1 MKRSRSG
8 NLSYKVYSFFIL
20 SSLEQHLMFSLNLL
34 VTVSFLFISVCHS
47 VWDLGGQTHIRT
59 YWRLYYA
66 DTNGIIFVVDA
77 ADNDRLTL
85 ARDELHGV
93 LQVCV
98 SFLSID

>member
-1 MKRSRSG
+1 
-8 NLSYKVYSFFIL
+8 
-20 SSLEQHLMFSLNLL
+20 MFSLNCLMNP
-34 VTVSFLFISVCHS
+34 SVVFFCICLS

-93 LQVCV
+93 LQVCLY
-98 SFLSID
+98 FLSLQ